1 MKYNNL
7 AEVENALLILTNDNE
22 QVRKMINELLLRN
35 GFLSEQKMRRTMIDT
50 YFDYKENSLKNHKIE
65 LRIRSIEGVPKIT
78 LKVLKKETPSHSER
92 VEIERPWSRESFDEI
107 MKELSSHIGGH
118 AFEHS
123 AYYVN
128 DDPENTLTSAKFRK
142 IQERKTE
149 RNIINAINSQPSEL
163 EFEFAIDRI
172 FYHLSPP
179 YKNYG
184 LMELEIESKKT
195 GNYAT
200 LDRLVNE
207 LITDHQSIF
216 RLWPHSKLAT
226 GLVIEAML
234 SSREL
239 KAGEDFDNDG
249 ILTLSGAKKIESF
262 IKTNPI

>member
-1 MKYNNL
+1 MKYNL
-7 AEVENALLILTNDNE
+7 SEVENALLILANDNE
-22 QVRKMINELLLRN
+22 QVQKIINELLLRN
-35 GFLSEQKMRRTMIDT
+35 GYISEQKGKRTMIDT
-50 YFDYKENSLKNHKIE
+50 YFDYKDNSLKNHKIE
-65 LRIRSIEGVPKIT
+65 LRIRSIEGGVSKIT
-78 LKVLKKETPSHSER
+78 LKVLKKEAPSQSER

-107 MKELSSHIGGH
+107 MKELSSLLGGH

-128 DDPENTLTSAKFRK
+128 EDPENILTSAKFRK

-163 EFEFAIDRI
+163 EFEFAIDRT
-172 FYHLSPP
+172 FYHLSAP

-195 GNYAT
+195 GNYEI

-207 LITDHQSIF
+207 LVTDHQSIF

-226 GLVIEAML
+226 GLVMEAML
-234 SSREL
+234 SSKEL
-239 KAGEDFDNDG
+239 KAGEGFDNDG
-249 ILTLSGAKKIESF
+249 LLTLSGAKKIESF

>member
-1 MKYNNL
+1 MKYNL
-7 AEVENALLILTNDNE
+7 SEVENALLILANDNE
-22 QVRKMINELLLRN
+22 QVLKMINELLLRN
-35 GFLSEQKMRRTMIDT
+35 GFLCEKKGRRTMIDK
-50 YFDYKENSLKNHKIE
+50 YFDYKDNSLKNHKIE
-65 LRIRSIEGVPKIT
+65 LRIRSIERGVSKIT
-78 LKVLKKETPSHSER
+78 LKVLKKETLSHSER

-107 MKELSSHIGGH
+107 MKELSSHLAGH

-123 AYYVN
+123 ADYVN
-128 DDPENTLTSAKFRK
+128 EDPENILTSAKFRK

-149 RNIINAINSQPSEL
+149 RNIINAINSQASEL

-179 YKNYG
+179 YNNYG

-195 GNYAT
+195 GNYEI
-200 LDRLVNE
+200 LDRLVNQ

-226 GLVIEAML
+226 GLAIEAML
-234 SSREL
+234 SSRDL

>member
-1 MKYNNL
+1 MKYNL
-7 AEVENALLILTNDNE
+7 SEVENALLILANDNE
-22 QVRKMINELLLRN
+22 QVLKMINDLLLRN
-35 GFLSEQKMRRTMIDT
+35 GFLCEKKGRRTMIDK
-50 YFDYKENSLKNHKIE
+50 YFDYKDNSLKNHKIE
-65 LRIRSIEGVPKIT
+65 LRIRSIEGGVSKIT

-92 VEIERPWSRESFDEI
+92 VEIERAWSRESFDEI
-107 MKELSSHIGGH
+107 MKELSSHLAGH
-118 AFEHS
+118 AFEHI

-128 DDPENTLTSAKFRK
+128 EDPENILTSAKFRK

-149 RNIINAINSQPSEL
+149 RNIINAINSQASEL

-179 YKNYG
+179 YNNYG

-195 GNYAT
+195 GNYEI
-200 LDRLVNE
+200 LDRLVNQ
-207 LITDHQSIF
+207 LITDHESIF

-226 GLVIEAML
+226 GLAIEAML

-262 IKTNPI
+262 TKTNPI

>member
-1 MKYNNL
+1 MKYNL
-7 AEVENALLILTNDNE
+7 SEVENALLILANDNE
-22 QVRKMINELLLRN
+22 QVLKMINELLLRN
-35 GFLSEQKMRRTMIDT
+35 GFLCEKKGRRTMIDK
-50 YFDYKENSLKNHKIE
+50 YFDYKDNSLKNHKIE
-65 LRIRSIEGVPKIT
+65 LRIRSIEGGASKIT

-92 VEIERPWSRESFDEI
+92 VEIERAWSRESFDEI
-107 MKELSSHIGGH
+107 MKELSSHLAGH
-118 AFEHS
+118 AFEHI

-128 DDPENTLTSAKFRK
+128 EDPENILTSAKFRK

-195 GNYAT
+195 GNYET

-226 GLVIEAML
+226 GLAIEAML

-239 KAGEDFDNDG
+239 KAGEDFNKDG
-249 ILTLSGAKKIESF
+249 ILTLSGAKKLELF

>member
-1 MKYNNL
+1 MKYNL
-7 AEVENALLILTNDNE
+7 SEVENALLILANDNE
-22 QVRKMINELLLRN
+22 QVRKIINELLLRN
-35 GFLSEQKMRRTMIDT
+35 GYLSEQKGRRTMIDK
-50 YFDYKENSLKNHKIE
+50 YFDYKDKSLKNHKIE
-65 LRIRSIEGVPKIT
+65 LRIRSIEGGVSKIT

-107 MKELSSHIGGH
+107 MKELSSRLGGH

-123 AYYVN
+123 TYYVN
-128 DDPENTLTSAKFRK
+128 EDPENILTSAKFRK

-163 EFEFAIDRI
+163 EFEFAIDRT

-195 GNYAT
+195 GNYEI

-226 GLVIEAML
+226 GLAIEAML

-249 ILTLSGAKKIESF
+249 LLTLSGAKKIESF

>member
-1 MKYNNL
+1 MKYNL
-7 AEVENALLILTNDNE
+7 SEVENALLILANDNE
-22 QVRKMINELLLRN
+22 QVQKIINELLLRN
-35 GFLSEQKMRRTMIDT
+35 GYTSEHKGRRTMIDT
-50 YFDYKENSLKNHKIE
+50 YFDYKDNSLKNHKIE
-65 LRIRSIEGVPKIT
+65 LRIRSIEGGVSKIT
-78 LKVLKKETPSHSER
+78 LKVLKKEAPSQSER

-107 MKELSSHIGGH
+107 MKELSSLLGGH
-118 AFEHS
+118 ALEHS

-128 DDPENTLTSAKFRK
+128 EDPENILTSANFRK

-163 EFEFAIDRI
+163 EFEFAIDRT
-172 FYHLSPP
+172 FYHLSAS

-195 GNYAT
+195 GNYEI

-207 LITDHQSIF
+207 LVTDHQSVF

-226 GLVIEAML
+226 GLAIEAML
-234 SSREL
+234 SSKEL
-239 KAGEDFDNDG
+239 KAGEGFDNDG
-249 ILTLSGAKKIESF
+249 LLTLSGAKKIESF

>member
-1 MKYNNL
+1 MKYNL
-7 AEVENALLILTNDNE
+7 SEIENALLILSNDNE
-22 QVRKMINELLLRN
+22 QVRKIIKELLLRN
-35 GFLSEQKMRRTMIDT
+35 GYLSEQKERWTIKDT
-50 YFDYKENSLKNHKIE
+50 YFDYKYKRLKNHKIE
-65 LRIRSIEGVPKIT
+65 LRIRSIEGGVSKIT

-92 VEIERPWSRESFDEI
+92 VEIERPWSHESFDEI
-107 MKELSSHIGGH
+107 MKELSSHLGGH

-123 AYYVN
+123 AYYAN
-128 DDPENTLTSAKFRK
+128 EDPENILTSANFRK

-163 EFEFAIDRI
+163 EFEFAIDRT
-172 FYHLSPP
+172 FYHLSPS

-195 GNYAT
+195 GNYEI

-216 RLWPHSKLAT
+216 ILWPHSKLAT
-226 GLVIEAML
+226 GLAIETML
-234 SSREL
+234 TTSREL

-249 ILTLSGAKKIESF
+249 LLTYLVLKRLSRL
-262 IKTNPI
+262 

>member
-1 MKYNNL
+1 MKYNL
-7 AEVENALLILTNDNE
+7 SEVENALLILANDNE
-22 QVRKMINELLLRN
+22 QVLKMINELLLRN
-35 GFLSEQKMRRTMIDT
+35 GFLCEKKGRRTMIDK
-50 YFDYKENSLKNHKIE
+50 YFDYKDNILKNRKIE
-65 LRIRSIEGVPKIT
+65 LRIRSIEEGASKIT
-78 LKVLKKETPSHSER
+78 LKVLKKVTPSHSER
-92 VEIERPWSRESFDEI
+92 VEIERAWSRESFDEI
-107 MKELSSHIGGH
+107 MKELSSHLAGH
-118 AFEHS
+118 AFEHI

-128 DDPENTLTSAKFRK
+128 EDPENILTSAKFRK

-149 RNIINAINSQPSEL
+149 RNIINAINSQASEL

-179 YKNYG
+179 YNNYG

-195 GNYAT
+195 GNYEI
-200 LDRLVNE
+200 LDRLVNQ
-207 LITDHQSIF
+207 LITDHESIF

-226 GLVIEAML
+226 GLAIEAML

-262 IKTNPI
+262 TKTNPI

>member
-1 MKYNNL
+1 MKHNL
-7 AEVENALLILTNDNE
+7 SEVENALLILTNNNE
-22 QVRKMINELLLRN
+22 QVRNMINELLLRN
-35 GFLSEQKMRRTMIDT
+35 GFLSEQKGRRRMIDT
-50 YFDYKENSLKNHKIE
+50 YFDYKDNSLKNNKIE
-65 LRIRSIEGVPKIT
+65 LRIRSIEGGVSKIT
-78 LKVLKKETPSHSER
+78 LKVLKKETQSHSER

-107 MKELSSHIGGH
+107 MKELSSCLGGH
-118 AFEHS
+118 AFERS
-123 AYYVN
+123 AYYGN
-128 DDPENTLTSAKFRK
+128 EDPENTLTSAKFRK

-195 GNYAT
+195 GNYET

-207 LITDHQSIF
+207 LTTDHQSIF

-226 GLVIEAML
+226 GLAIEAML

-239 KAGEDFDNDG
+239 KAGEDFNKDG
-249 ILTLSGAKKIESF
+249 ILTLSGAKKLELF